1 MQREERHSDARQ
13 LAEVADGEVA
23 VVVLHPT
30 EAKVP
35 GVRVSE
41 WASKQGGTNQRTC
54 VPDDGLRVEVGD
66 GRDVWPVGSGLDAQG
81 HRLGCIGLLAGPN
94 QAARCIDRTSRLL
107 TAY

>member
-66 GRDVWPVGSGLDAQG
+66 GRDAWPVRSGLDARSY
-81 HRLGCIGLLAGPN
+81 RLGCIGVLAGLHRVAGW
-94 QAARCIDRTSRLL
+94 AA
-107 TAY
+107 